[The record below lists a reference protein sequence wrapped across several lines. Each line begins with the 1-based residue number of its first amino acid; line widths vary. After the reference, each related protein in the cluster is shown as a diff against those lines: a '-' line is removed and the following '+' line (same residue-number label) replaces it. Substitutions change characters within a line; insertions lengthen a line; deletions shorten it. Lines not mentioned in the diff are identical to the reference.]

1 MNIQVLV
8 WFLWFLVAI
17 ASGFLGSHLSLNEAM
32 AAVRFI
38 DYAALPLAILILVVP
53 RRYWTKRKALSGVAS
68 CSFALS
74 FVQGVSY
81 KIAIT
86 KGASNRYMDYT
97 IPVLFAVVGVIGIG
111 LYCFDR
117 LRVCKT
123 QKTDGRLF
131 SPRDF
136 VIALVLIGATF
147 FLRLQGPTTM
157 ASDEAYVFAHILTW
171 EHYYNGT
178 VFDMSTVSFPKV
190 FYGLMKGTIR
200 VLDPYVEAFAVL
212 KGISVISAAF
222 SVGLWFFA
230 LRALTSIRVA
240 VVACT
245 LISLSGWHW
254 INSRFVYI
262 YPLDMLIMSIGFLSG
277 ILFFYRNRAYASVG
291 LLTAVALSLLTKK
304 IAIMLC
310 PLMGIMLL
318 DVLVFRRQQED
329 EQILFRTKISY
340 LFFCGVFMAAPLLLS
355 QYYQP
360 TVLGSDDQ
368 WFRFSQA
375 LRARSQYLARWNLT
389 PFTSIPY
396 IFKDAVLQ
404 LYVEGYDIPRHLFLL
419 KGPLVSPFLF
429 WPSLAGACV
438 SLWQFRSK
446 PLARL
451 SIIGLVLFLC
461 PMVFSFPLDS
471 QSPHGLARRMI
482 GAIYFLGILSAIAVG
497 FVATILDRIRVGWL
511 LAGMVIIAVG
521 YDNYVGYTQNYMK
534 QHSYRWSTDHGLQ
547 RAALVQAARRAAKSY
562 DEVLVMRHSRAELMG
577 TTKDLP
583 SVRDVP
589 SINAAKDAIVNRK
602 GTLALIMLG
611 SFRTP
616 EEAIKLAA
624 PAFSEVVS
632 EDRWVAGPLDPNGF
646 PLILST
652 FFEARE

>member
-1 MNIQVLV
+1 MNIQVLI
-8 WFLWFLVAI
+8 WFLWLLA
-17 ASGFLGSHLSLNEAM
+17 ALGAGFLGAHLALDQAM
-32 AAVRFI
+32 TVVRFI
-38 DYAALPLAILILVVP
+38 DYALLPLGILILVVP
-53 RRYWTKRKALSGVAS
+53 RSYWTKGKARSGVVL
-68 CSFALS
+68 CSIALS
-74 FVQGVSY
+74 FIESVSY
-81 KIAIT
+81 QIAIT
-86 KGASNRYMDYT
+86 KGAWNRYMDF
-97 IPVLFAVVGVIGIG
+97 IVPVLFGVVGVLGIG

-117 LRVCKT
+117 FRRSKT
-123 QKTDGRLF
+123 LKTEERLF
-131 SPRDF
+131 SLRDF
-136 VIALVLIGATF
+136 VVAGALVGLTF
-147 FLRLQGPTTM
+147 LLRIQGPTTM
-157 ASDEAYVFAHILTW
+157 ATDEAYVFVDILRW
-171 EHYYNGT
+171 QHHYSGT

-190 FYGLMKGTIR
+190 FYALMRGAIT
-200 VLDPYVEAFAVL
+200 VLEPYAEAFAVL
-212 KGISVISAAF
+212 KGLSAISAAI
-222 SVGLWFFA
+222 SVGLWFLA
-230 LRALTSIRVA
+230 LRSLTSLRVA
-240 VVACT
+240 LIAST
-245 LISLSGWHW
+245 LIAFSGWHW
-254 INSRFVYI
+254 VNSRFVYI
-262 YPLDMLIMSIGFLSG
+262 YPLDMLIMSLGFLSG
-277 ILFFYRNRAYASVG
+277 ILFFYRNRVYASVG
-291 LLTAVALSLLTKK
+291 LLAAVVLSLLTKK

-310 PLMGIMLL
+310 PLIGLMAL
-318 DVLVFRRQQED
+318 DTLVFRQKSEND
-329 EQILFRTKISY
+329 EMLFCAKISH
-340 LFFCGVFMAAPLLLS
+340 LFFCGVLMIAPLLIV

-360 TVLGSDDQ
+360 TRAGSQDQ
-368 WFRFSQA
+368 WFRFAQA
-375 LRARSQYLARWNLT
+375 LQARSQYLARWNLT

-404 LYVEGYDIPRHLFLL
+404 LYVQGYDIPRHLFLL

-482 GAIYFLGILSAIAVG
+482 GAIYFLAILSAIAVG

-534 QHSYRWSTDHGLQ
+534 QPSYRWSTDHGLQ